1 MYTFSCQQANKEYKT
16 GVTHAEKQ
24 ELKTRRA
31 CFGTSDGT
39 LTGIFIDW
47 AALYQLPRSD
57 AQTIAF
63 KRALK
68 NINCWY
74 ASIETH
80 VRKFV
85 SSPSALLRKN
95 LRSVGKTMVLMTR
108 TFSGTTLRHMLRS
121 NNMLKMLLPECRQC
135 EQDVAKEFIHLN
147 QVLGQ
152 NLNQLVWQ
160 WIDRSQGYFQRFR
173 RSGFDL
179 AVGTVYSRRLCKK
192 SSISDRMAP
201 MTSASAVNWS
211 SYGWANIQL
220 YKIYTW
226 VCSVRPDLLVC
237 LHEGIVWN
245 CD

>member
-1 MYTFSCQQANKEYKT
+1 MLVRLTMSL
-16 GVTHAEKQ
+16 VTHTLSGTTLKHK
-24 ELKTRRA
+24 LKT
-31 CFGTSDGT
+31 SNM
-39 LTGIFIDW
+39 
-47 AALYQLPRSD
+47 
-57 AQTIAF
+57 
-63 KRALK
+63 LK
-68 NINCWY
+68 MHCPEDVAEDLIY
-74 ASIETH
+74 F
-80 VRKFV
+80 RG
-85 SSPSALLRKN
+85 SA
-95 LRSVGKTMVLMTR
+95 VAVLE
-108 TFSGTTLRHMLRS
+108 TTLRHMLRP
-121 NNMLKMLLPECRQC
+121 NNMIKMLLPQCRQC
-135 EQDVAKEFIHLN
+135 EEDVAKEFIHLN

-211 SYGWANIQL
+211 SYGRANIQW

>member
-1 MYTFSCQQANKEYKT
+1 MNTTDLINYCDHWTIDFSLVESDDVHFQLPTSKQRLKT
-16 GVTHAEKQ
+16 GITHAEKQ

-108 TFSGTTLRHMLRS
+108 TFSGTALRHML
-121 NNMLKMLLPECRQC
+121 LPQCRQC
-135 EQDVAKEFIHLN
+135 EQDVAKELKRSIPFSCTNTTTRWCSPIWTSVHN
-147 QVLGQ
+147 IAGTCWTYSGQ
-152 NLNQLVWQ
+152 T
-160 WIDRSQGYFQRFR
+160 
-173 RSGFDL
+173 
-179 AVGTVYSRRLCKK
+179 AT
-192 SSISDRMAP
+192 
-201 MTSASAVNWS
+201 ASAFWTLT
-211 SYGWANIQL
+211 GIFIDWAA
-220 YKIYTW
+220 YKHSIPFSCTNTTTRW
-226 VCSVRPDLLVC
+226 CSP
-237 LHEGIVWN
+237 I
-245 CD
+245 

>member
-1 MYTFSCQQANKEYKT
+1 MHNIAGNCWTYSGQTATASAFW
-16 GVTHAEKQ
+16 
-24 ELKTRRA
+24 
-31 CFGTSDGT
+31 T

-95 LRSVGKTMVLMTR
+95 VRSVGKTMVLMTR
-108 TFSGTTLRHMLRS
+108 TFSGTTLRHML
-121 NNMLKMLLPECRQC
+121 LPQCRQC

-160 WIDRSQGYFQRFR
+160 WIDRSQGYFLRVR
-173 RSGFDL
+173 PSGFDL
-179 AVGTVYSRRLCKK
+179 AVGTVCSRRLCDKP
-192 SSISDRMAP
+192 SISDRM
-201 MTSASAVNWS
+201 VFLVRS
-211 SYGWANIQL
+211 S
-220 YKIYTW
+220 
-226 VCSVRPDLLVC
+226 
-237 LHEGIVWN
+237 
-245 CD
+245 